1 MSRRGNGEGS
11 IFRRADGRWT
21 GSVYVLL
28 PSGGRSR
35 RTVYGR
41 TREDVA
47 ARVNGTLAEVA
58 AGVPAPSEWTVARYT
73 DFWLEQ
79 VAVESLRPSTQA
91 SYRWLLTKYIVPSI
105 GSVRLGR
112 LSPIDVRRML
122 TSMAAAGL
130 SASSRVL
137 GLAVLR
143 SVLAEAMRE
152 QLVTRNVATLVR
164 VRRDQVAEVRP
175 WSPSEA
181 ATFLET
187 ASEDRL
193 YALFAVGVALGLRRG
208 ELMGLRWED
217 IDLDA
222 RTLRV
227 QRSLARLRSA
237 GFVAGPPKSARSRRT
252 LPMPTICVDA
262 LRAHRARQEAERLA
276 AGPLW
281 VDSGYVFTGPRGGP
295 LDPSYLSKRFV
306 ALMESAGVRR
316 IRLHD
321 LRHTCASLLLA
332 QRVPPRVV
340 MEVLGHS
347 QIGITMDLYSHV
359 MPGALQDAAD
369 AAGRALGGS

>member
-1 MSRRGNGEGS
+1 M
-11 IFRRADGRWT
+11 
-21 GSVYVLL
+21 
-28 PSGGRSR
+28 
-35 RTVYGR
+35 
-41 TREDVA
+41 TRYA
-47 ARVNGTLAEVA
+47 
-58 AGVPAPSEWTVARYT
+58 

-105 GSVRLGR
+105 GSVRLAR
-112 LSPIDVRRML
+112 LSPVDVRRML

-152 QLVTRNVATLVR
+152 QLVARNVATLVR
-164 VRRDQVAEVRP
+164 VRRDQVAEVQP

-181 ATFLET
+181 ATFLKT

-237 GFVAGPPKSARSRRT
+237 GFVAGHLRSRRVRVG
-252 LPMPTICVDA
+252 LSADPGC
-262 LRAHRARQEAERLA
+262 
-276 AGPLW
+276 
-281 VDSGYVFTGPRGGP
+281 GGCG
-295 LDPSYLSKRFV
+295 RRV
-306 ALMESAGVRR
+306 A
-316 IRLHD
+316 
-321 LRHTCASLLLA
+321 
-332 QRVPPRVV
+332 
-340 MEVLGHS
+340 
-347 QIGITMDLYSHV
+347 
-359 MPGALQDAAD
+359 
-369 AAGRALGGS
+369 